1 MIEQITDFVQSCLQ
15 CQKNKTARHQP
26 YGLLTPMELPYAPWQ
41 SIAMDFTTDLL
52 LSEQCDQLGVVVD
65 RFTKMAH
72 FIPLPKEGKSAS
84 NLARTFAREVWRQH
98 GLPSD
103 IVSDQDSRFTS
114 AVSQD
119 LLTLSGIHP
128 RMSTA
133 FHPQT
138 DGQTERLN

>member
-41 SIAMDFTTDLL
+41 SITMNFTTDLL

-103 IVSDQDSRFTS
+103 IVSDRDSRFTS